1 MAATKEETKV
11 RQVRVLMAMVLKKQG
26 YSPNT
31 PVPRPGATQI
41 KETLEQC
48 INGRKYQ
55 TLITAG
61 PNGIAEPR

>member
-1 MAATKEETKV
+1 
-11 RQVRVLMAMVLKKQG
+11 MAMVLKKHG

-41 KETLEQC
+41 KETLELC